1 MRKIHLKRTMQWMG
15 KDLVIHVQNE
25 NGHIGS
31 VVIGQPYLK
40 GGETHVT
47 MNIWNQVGH
56 KDDHVAAIYV
66 KAAVLKFQ
74 CVVTCICGIHL
85 EDICTEEMNKIM
97 KKVQEDINDMLK
109 NG

>member
-56 KDDHVAAIYV
+56 KESCRSHV
-66 KAAVLKFQ
+66 
-74 CVVTCICGIHL
+74 CESCCI
-85 EDICTEEMNKIM
+85 KISM
-97 KKVQEDINDMLK
+97 CCYMYMWYSFRRYMY
-109 NG
+109 

>member
-1 MRKIHLKRTMQWMG
+1 MQWMG

-56 KDDHVAAIYV
+56 KDDHVAAMYV